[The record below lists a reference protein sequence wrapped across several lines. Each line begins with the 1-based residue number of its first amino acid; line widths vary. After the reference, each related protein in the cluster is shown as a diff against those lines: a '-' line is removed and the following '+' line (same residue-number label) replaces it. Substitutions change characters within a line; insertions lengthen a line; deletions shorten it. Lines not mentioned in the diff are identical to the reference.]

1 MRHVRITWPVA
12 IDAGHPGTPSQ
23 VAGLNMPIHEFLG
36 WCASALMVATFAC
49 RRPLRMR
56 SLAVCTNL
64 AFMAYAATNGLP
76 PVLALHALLLP
87 INLLRAWQAW
97 HGSAGD
103 AHPSRG
109 AWSDHPGAGST
120 SP

>member
-1 MRHVRITWPVA
+1 
-12 IDAGHPGTPSQ
+12 
-23 VAGLNMPIHEFLG
+23 MPIHELLG

-64 AFMAYAATNGLP
+64 AFMAYAATTGLP

-97 HGSAGD
+97 QVRTGD
-103 AHPSRG
+103 GRPLRD
-109 AWSDHPGAGST
+109 AWPDQPGAGRT

>member
-1 MRHVRITWPVA
+1 MAWPGTV
-12 IDAGHPGTPSQ
+12 DADHPGALRRTASM
-23 VAGLNMPIHEFLG
+23 NMPIHELLG
-36 WCASALMVATFAC
+36 WFASALMVATFAC

-64 AFMAYAATNGLP
+64 AFMAYALTNGLP

-87 INLLRAWQAW
+87 INLLRAWQAR

-103 AHPSRG
+103 ARPSLG

-120 SP
+120 